1 MSDGKQMRITDAE
14 LEIIKALF
22 AENEPALKLMRKI
35 FLPELDPTTPI
46 GQNIDLWMTIKVED
60 MSPEEALINIKA
72 RNTLISHVE
81 QQLMQLKTLAGMK
94 KESVEETKNR
104 LLKDSSK

>member
-35 FLPELDPTTPI
+35 FLPELDPTAPI

-60 MSPEEALINIKA
+60 MSPEEALVNIKA